1 MIFDNLTMGPAPSLS
16 EPVGH
21 GCSTARESGPRLAF
35 IRPYGGSKMKQRA
48 VGHPANSNVSKILSL
63 TTLRTIDLAGNKNP
77 GPLFS
82 RFCAKMRVFL
92 REILHQ
98 NMCIRDGGLSS
109 SFNVIGLSRLILT
122 LLDRPLEYELIR
134 K

>member
-1 MIFDNLTMGPAPSLS
+1 MAKMNIPGWPHCGFKT
-16 EPVGH
+16 EPQAVVN
-21 GCSTARESGPRLAF
+21 
-35 IRPYGGSKMKQRA
+35 RA
-48 VGHPANSNVSKILSL
+48 KSNVSNALPL
-63 TTLRTIDLAGNKNP
+63 TTLRTIALGGKKNC

>member
-82 RFCAKMRVFL
+82 RFWAKMRVFFDVFSAL
-92 REILHQ
+92 EYVHQ
-98 NMCIRDGGLSS
+98 RRRLGASAR
-109 SFNVIGLSRLILT
+109 VIDLSRFILIL
-122 LLDRPLEYELIR
+122 LDMPSRI
-134 K
+134 